1 MRFEDCLELKYIDL
15 KCERKSLKTL
25 CNRGSHGNEVLYRK
39 HGDKIIENIDGGGG
53 KIRTFVDLRRQIYS
67 LLPLTARPSLH
78 IFYEQNKPKNI

>member
-39 HGDKIIENIDGGGG
+39 HGDKIIENVDGGA
-53 KIRTFVDLRRQIYS
+53 KHT
-67 LLPLTARPSLH
+67 
-78 IFYEQNKPKNI
+78 